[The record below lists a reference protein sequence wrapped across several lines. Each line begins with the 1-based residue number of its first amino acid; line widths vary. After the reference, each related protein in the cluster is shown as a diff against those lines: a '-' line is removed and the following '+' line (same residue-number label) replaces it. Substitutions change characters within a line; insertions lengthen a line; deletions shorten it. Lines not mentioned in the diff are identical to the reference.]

1 MTVSRNLV
9 ALGLALAAPL
19 AAQATVLTFAETFFG
34 TGGVGAY
41 GDRVAGSPQAGATY
55 GEGLGWTPGVV
66 LDFDT
71 LGKGQVSQWSSGYAT
86 LAGALGHGSFD
97 VPFELRFTPDA
108 GLQVTLQGFDIA
120 TWSSA
125 GYLTRIRI
133 WDDAGSFDA
142 PNLLNF
148 NAMLAHSTV
157 YQPLTSPVTAS
168 GTLHLSISNLGS
180 TGLDNIHFTQAPVPE
195 PQTWL
200 LMGLGLAGLLGLR
213 RRAG

>member
-19 AAQATVLTFAETFFG
+19 AAQATVLTFTETTFG
-34 TGGVGAY
+34 LGGIATY
-41 GDRVAGSPQAGATY
+41 GDRVAGSPQAGAAY

-66 LDFDT
+66 LNFDT
-71 LGKGQVSQWSSGYAT
+71 LGKGPVSQWSSGYAS
-86 LAGALGHGSFD
+86 LAGALGHGNFD
-97 VPFELRFTPDA
+97 VPFDLQFTPDA

-120 TWSSA
+120 TWLGAS
-125 GYLTRIRI
+125 YQTRIRI
-133 WDDAGSFDA
+133 WDDAGSLDA

-148 NAMLAHSTV
+148 NALLAPGTV
-157 YQPLTSPVTAS
+157 YRPLAGPVTAT
-168 GTLHLSISNLGS
+168 GTLHLSLSNLGS

-195 PQTWL
+195 PQSWL
-200 LMGLGLAGLLGLR
+200 LMGLGLAGLLALR